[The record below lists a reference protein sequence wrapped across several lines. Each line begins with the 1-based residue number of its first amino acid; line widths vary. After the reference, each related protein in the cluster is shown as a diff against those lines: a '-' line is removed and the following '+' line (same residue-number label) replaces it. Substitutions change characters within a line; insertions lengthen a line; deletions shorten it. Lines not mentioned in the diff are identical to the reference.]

1 MLWTEPVDSRAFR
14 SARFPVFNMEAPF
27 GRFYGVPNHASEGF
41 KIGRYHHLRQELGD
55 PSELD
60 RSCHPE
66 DEAALRKAIKE
77 YFPQANGPAKR
88 AAVCMFT
95 NSPDGDFILDR
106 YPGED
111 RVFVATGFS
120 GHGFKFCSVVGKVM
134 AELCLDTVPTWD
146 IRRFRL
152 TRERLDSWERAGTR

>member
-1 MLWTEPVDSRAFR
+1 
-14 SARFPVFNMEAPF
+14 
-27 GRFYGVPNHASEGF
+27 
-41 KIGRYHHLRQELGD
+41 
-55 PSELD
+55 
-60 RSCHPE
+60 
-66 DEAALRKAIKE
+66 
-77 YFPQANGPAKR
+77 
-88 AAVCMFT
+88 MFT